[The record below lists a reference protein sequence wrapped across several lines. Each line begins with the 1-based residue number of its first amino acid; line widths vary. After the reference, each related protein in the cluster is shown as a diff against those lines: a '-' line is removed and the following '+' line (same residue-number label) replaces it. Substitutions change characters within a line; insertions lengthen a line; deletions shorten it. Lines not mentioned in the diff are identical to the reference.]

1 MSQQTLM
8 GLWPSLATIVMSE
21 AGDKTF
27 FLAMML
33 SLRKGRSLAL
43 TSAMTALAAMTV
55 ISTALGQVVRGFPTF
70 VQEGQAVITWASA
83 ILFLIFGAQSL
94 REAQIARRDGDSLA
108 EAQNEAEQEV
118 QDVVSTFAA
127 PRTNWKEWWQCA
139 SMIFLAEWGDRS
151 MLATV
156 ALSVVMDPLGV
167 VVGAILGH
175 FLATSLAVFGGEL
188 LSKFMDEV
196 TAKTVGGILFL
207 IFAVTTVI
215 GVY

>member
-1 MSQQTLM
+1 
-8 GLWPSLATIVMSE
+8 
-21 AGDKTF
+21 
-27 FLAMML
+27 
-33 SLRKGRSLAL
+33 
-43 TSAMTALAAMTV
+43 
-55 ISTALGQVVRGFPTF
+55 
-70 VQEGQAVITWASA
+70 
-83 ILFLIFGAQSL
+83 
-94 REAQIARRDGDSLA
+94 
-108 EAQNEAEQEV
+108 
-118 QDVVSTFAA
+118 
-127 PRTNWKEWWQCA
+127 
-139 SMIFLAEWGDRS
+139 

-196 TAKTVGGILFL
+196 TAKTVGGILFV